1 MSFVKSFKSFQNAEE
16 KAATDVTLGANPQ
29 AIDEDDAAILTD
41 PALTQL
47 RDNKR
52 ALEKQLEVIKQQ
64 EDAKLKELAAKAL
77 LDKNAQAAAKNAA
90 ASAVRAVPA
99 VPAVPA
105 APSV

>member
-52 ALEKQLEVIKQQ
+52 ALEKQLEVLKQQ
-64 EDAKLKELAAKAL
+64 EDVKLKELAAKAVQA
-77 LDKNAQAAAKNAA
+77 KTVQSAAANAA
-90 ASAVRAVPA
+90 ANSQSAAPA
-99 VPAVPA
+99 G